1 MRKLLI
7 TLLAIFSLSALN
19 AQSTATWQYE
29 QKDNGDGTI
38 DLIFKADVA
47 ANWYMYNTRLI
58 QNGPL
63 PTTFELKNIKGFEP
77 VGKLRDLGKPKTKMD
92 ESFGL
97 EVSVFEKKASFVQT
111 IRRITKEPFKAEG
124 LLTFQTCNG
133 GECLMDEVDVVF
145 NVPAGT
151 VVAASTATVSDSL
164 VADSLSA
171 RVAGETTVPS
181 AEVPAATDNSQ
192 GLLIFLLIAFA
203 AGLGGVFTPCVFP
216 MIPMTVS
223 FFISGSGSK
232 KDGIAKGLIFGLSV
246 TLIYTLIGVIVALF
260 QSTDATDTLGTHWIP
275 NLLFAI
281 LFIVFAISFFGAFE
295 ITLPSGLANKA
306 DARADKGGLVAA
318 FFVAFAMVIVSF
330 SCTGP
335 FVGSILAAA
344 VTGGLA
350 LKPILGMFFF
360 GLAFSLPFVI
370 FSFFPSLMKKMPKS
384 GGWLNVV
391 KVVFA
396 FILLGFS
403 FKYLA
408 SVDAYF
414 GLGIITRSLFISV
427 WIVLAI
433 LLGVYLLGKFKTSHD
448 SDTPY
453 VGTGRLVLAIASF
466 SFAVYLLPGMF
477 GAPLASLSGLIPP
490 ADESTFTIGSQ
501 SSQSTVA
508 TTGDS
513 TQGAMPVKYANPQHK
528 APYGLT
534 SFYEIEQAI
543 EVSKQLNKPVLLSFK
558 AVTCSACKLMEA
570 TVWSDPKV
578 LDVLK
583 NKVVLASLYV
593 DDRTELPAAE
603 QITSKLDGKVKNTLG
618 RKLRDYQLS
627 RFGVASQP
635 FYVLVDQN
643 ENVLVKPVGECSKEE
658 FLKFLND
665 GIAKFEATKSL

>member
-1 MRKLLI
+1 MLL
-7 TLLAIFSLSALN
+7 LLF
-19 AQSTATWQYE
+19 
-29 QKDNGDGTI
+29 
-38 DLIFKADVA
+38 
-47 ANWYMYNTRLI
+47 
-58 QNGPL
+58 
-63 PTTFELKNIKGFEP
+63 
-77 VGKLRDLGKPKTKMD
+77 
-92 ESFGL
+92 
-97 EVSVFEKKASFVQT
+97 
-111 IRRITKEPFKAEG
+111 
-124 LLTFQTCNG
+124 
-133 GECLMDEVDVVF
+133 
-145 NVPAGT
+145 
-151 VVAASTATVSDSL
+151 
-164 VADSLSA
+164 
-171 RVAGETTVPS
+171 
-181 AEVPAATDNSQ
+181 
-192 GLLIFLLIAFA
+192 
-203 AGLGGVFTPCVFP
+203 
-216 MIPMTVS
+216 
-223 FFISGSGSK
+223 
-232 KDGIAKGLIFGLSV
+232 
-246 TLIYTLIGVIVALF
+246 F

-306 DARADKGGLVAA
+306 DARADKGGLIAA

-433 LLGVYLLGKFKTSHD
+433 MLGVYLLGKFKTSHD

-501 SSQSTVA
+501 SSQSAFA
-508 TTGDS
+508 TTQDS
-513 TQGAMPVKYANPQHK
+513 TQGTVPVKYANPQHK

-534 SFYEIEQAI
+534 SYYEIEQAI

-593 DDRTELPAAE
+593 DDRTELPVAE
-603 QITSKLDGKVKNTLG
+603 QVTSKLDGKVKNTLG

-635 FYVLVDQN
+635 YYVLVDQN

-665 GIAKFEATKSL
+665 GIAKFEATKIL